1 LKTLVAH
8 LPKAM
13 NAELKETLGQ
23 SRIHGGLWKIISR
36 SCHSILFN
44 HHDSPIFNN
53 ILVKY
58 LNIVHA
64 HLAQYNNQ
72 QVPT

>member
-1 LKTLVAH
+1 VH
-8 LPKAM
+8 LLQAVE
-13 NAELKETLGQ
+13 AELDETL
-23 SRIHGGLWKIISR
+23 REACVHGGLWKIISWG
-36 SCHSILFN
+36 CYCILLN
-44 HHDSPIFNN
+44 HHHSPIRNRL
-53 ILVKY
+53 LVKY